1 MKRILLI
8 ATGGTI
14 ASVPSSRG
22 LFPAL
27 APEQLLAHVPEIAE
41 LCEVRAVGLMNIDS
55 TNICPADWLAM
66 AGCVQAHYGDYDG
79 FVITHGT
86 DTMAYT
92 AAALT
97 YLIQRAGAP
106 VVLTG
111 AQQSISTL
119 NTDARINLIS
129 AFRYA
134 TDDRSHGVVLVFD
147 GRVIAG
153 PRARKMRTK
162 SFDAFSSID
171 YPELAVIQDGRI
183 LRYIDEPRPR
193 EPVAF
198 FDALDERVSVVKLIP
213 GMDACVL
220 DYLRER
226 CHALVIESFGVG
238 GLPAY
243 GDEAFL
249 SAVARWLKE
258 GKPVVMTTQVPHEG
272 SDLPKYQV
280 GGCVAG
286 QGGVLEAYNMTLE
299 AVVTKLMWILP
310 QTRDAERV
318 RALFYAPVAHDL
330 LTFH

>member
-14 ASVPSSRG
+14 ASVPSSQG

-41 LCEVRAVGLMNIDS
+41 LCEVRAVALMNIDS
-55 TNICPADWLAM
+55 TNIRPADWLAM

-97 YLIQRAGAP
+97 YLIQRTGVP

-111 AQQSISTL
+111 SQQSISTL

-134 TDDRSHGVVLVFD
+134 ADDRSHGVVLVFD

-162 SFDAFSSID
+162 SFDAFRSID

-183 LRYIDEPRPR
+183 LRYINEPKPR
-193 EPVAF
+193 EGVAF
-198 FDALDERVSVVKLIP
+198 FDSLDERVSVVKLIP
-213 GMDACVL
+213 GMDAGLL

-226 CHALVIESFGVG
+226 GRALVIESFGVG

-249 SAVARWLKE
+249 SACGRWLSD

-280 GGCVAG
+280 GGRVLG

-310 QTRDAERV
+310 QTRDAAQV

-330 LTFH
+330 LTFD